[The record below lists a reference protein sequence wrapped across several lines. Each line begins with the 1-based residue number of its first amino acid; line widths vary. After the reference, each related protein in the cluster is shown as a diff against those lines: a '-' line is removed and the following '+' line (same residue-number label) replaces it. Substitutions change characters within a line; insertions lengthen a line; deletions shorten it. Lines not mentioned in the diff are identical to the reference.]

1 MLLTMLRFS
10 FFILFFPF
18 HLPPCPNSAPPPPSD
33 NSATQTSS
41 ACPRRLGAHLANWL
55 TPRHPGLT
63 LCLACQSFTDKIDPR
78 VKSNTTSSAVLSSQR
93 RGQRSCSRTTPPGLS
108 SHIQIPPGTFCS
120 VSSSYLKNVYFFF
133 LSFSRQIG
141 VLYSSRFA
149 RSPPHLQNVKDL
161 KARIKG
167 TFLINTFFS
176 LSASFFLKAV
186 FHYF

>member
-1 MLLTMLRFS
+1 MEKINTDGFRARLW
-10 FFILFFPF
+10 P
-18 HLPPCPNSAPPPPSD
+18 HSAHIR
-33 NSATQTSS
+33 AIWFTLYTS
-41 ACPRRLGAHLANWL
+41 HM
-55 TPRHPGLT
+55 
-63 LCLACQSFTDKIDPR
+63 IDPR

-93 RGQRSCSRTTPPGLS
+93 RGQRSCSRTTPSGLS